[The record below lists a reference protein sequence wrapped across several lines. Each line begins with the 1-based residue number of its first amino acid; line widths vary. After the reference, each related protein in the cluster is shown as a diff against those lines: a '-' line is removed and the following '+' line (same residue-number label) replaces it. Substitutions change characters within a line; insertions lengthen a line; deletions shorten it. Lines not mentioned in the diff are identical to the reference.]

1 MTEVGNMGK
10 YHTFVLVFLLGLLI
24 PYQIRAAQDAEKYV
38 SINDIQKY
46 SQELERESA
55 ELTQLVDRV
64 RQMTEQINEYEES
77 KSTSGDIEGAIR
89 TKIDEVRAFSGLTD
103 LKGQGVIVILNDG
116 ERELY
121 EFEDP
126 NNVLVHNMD
135 VQKLV
140 DDLRYAGAEAISV
153 NGQRYV
159 FGKSIIQCT
168 GPTIRINNEV
178 YAQPFIIKAIGDKH
192 HLEAAINAPGS
203 FGQVLRQYGV
213 FLEVYTS
220 VNLEI
225 PAFTGSIYPVFMK
238 ASEGGE

>member
-1 MTEVGNMGK
+1 MHK
-10 YHTFVLVFLLGLLI
+10 PHTIALIFLLGVLL
-24 PYQIRAAQDAEKYV
+24 PVQVRAAQVAEKYV
-38 SINDIQKY
+38 SLSEIQTHT
-46 SQELERESA
+46 QDLERESA
-55 ELTQLVDRV
+55 ELSQLIERV
-64 RQMTEQINEYEES
+64 RQMTEQINEYESS
-77 KSTSGDIEGAIR
+77 KAESGDIESAIR
-89 TKIDEVRAFSGLTD
+89 KKMDQIKTFSGLTD
-103 LKGQGVIVILNDG
+103 LRGQGVIVIINDG
-116 ERELY
+116 ERELF
-121 EFEDP
+121 EMEDP

-135 VQKLV
+135 VQNLI

-159 FGKSIIQCT
+159 FGKTKIQCT

-220 VNLEI
+220 VNLDV
-225 PAFTGSIYPVFMK
+225 PAYGDSIRPVYMKVAEDGEGS
-238 ASEGGE
+238 